1 LSKYGYNNPYLYL
14 IITGTYIIMTEFV
27 KKKIRN
33 IDTHDVNN
41 FFEMCLLSLIF
52 VVCVLAIAPIV

>member
-1 LSKYGYNNPYLYL
+1 
-14 IITGTYIIMTEFV
+14 MTEFV

-33 IDTHDVNN
+33 IDTQDVNN